1 MKKLTYYSLIFFLI
15 LNLFQGYSQTKFK
28 GAVKDDKEKL
38 SLFGA
43 LVSIKADGT
52 TAVDQVSVDFDGT
65 FKVTTTKTFGTVEI
79 SMNGFIT
86 KSIPFYGKGDE
97 STVDL
102 GVIYLEENSVTER
115 DIIVT
120 TSSIDVIKDRKTPIS
135 SSTMRNYEMR
145 EKASNKDF
153 IELTSQMPGVYTSR
167 VGGGY
172 GDTRMNVRGFEQ
184 NNISPMIDGIPVYDL
199 EAGIVDWA
207 NIASMN
213 DVASSIQLQRG
224 LGASKLVN
232 SSVAGTMNMILRDA
246 NYDKGGF
253 LYNSVGND
261 GYKKFVGSFATG
273 LLQSGFSANILLSST
288 SGDGYVNSTNFEAYS
303 YYIALGFKKKKHDFQ
318 FKVFGSPQWHNQRV
332 SDIALSTYIERGN
345 GVDEPNY
352 KYNRDWGYLDNE
364 QNATKVNFGHKPLG
378 IFQWDINFT
387 DKTQLS
393 AKLYGSKGTSGSTDF
408 SGGILGSSAQDI
420 TDVNGQIDLTF
431 ISQYNS
437 DTLDPDPTSVY
448 NRDPNY
454 IDGNGNEFYI
464 NSPYA
469 GAYIDSN
476 DNTVYTYDSGI
487 TLLSEITNQTFY
499 GGILNLSTQ
508 LTDNFKLNYGLDAR
522 KTVYNKT
529 RIVNNLFG
537 ADGYDLDFSSTPSYS
552 LNTNNTALPEPL
564 FDFTKKNLGATPVD
578 YKYDA
583 KIAYLGSYAQ
593 IEYDIWKLN
602 FLAQGGFNR
611 QFIQRVNYSLGN
623 YAESNPGSG
632 VYDIDNNTSESTSEL
647 SIDGYNAKFG
657 VNFNVTAKHNLW
669 ANAGFVSRPPV
680 FVTVFSGLNND
691 INPNYK
697 NEKFKSIEIGY
708 GFRSRSISLNIS
720 AYSSDH
726 KDAETPYYSPE
737 QGNFGTTS
745 GINRVNRGV
754 ELDVTAAPM
763 RRLILKGTLSLGDWK
778 YSSNAT
784 FYDLLPGSTTP
795 VSTLYIKD
803 HKIGGAPQLMASM
816 SASYEFFKNFNLG
829 TNLKYSD
836 KMYASPSLER
846 YDPNFIVYKENATF
860 FKNPILLPDFTVV
873 DAFASY
879 RFRINVVNY
888 IDLRLNVDNIF
899 NRKYISESNSSYEVD
914 SPDPT
919 TFDVAT
925 LSGPSFRDNGNV
937 YRGLAGGN
945 NAFFGLGRTWNFTVR
960 YEF

>member
-1 MKKLTYYSLIFFLI
+1 MKRLFCYSLLLI
-15 LNLFQGYSQTKFK
+15 LLSSQGFSQTKFK
-28 GAVKDDKEKL
+28 GIVKDDREKL

-43 LVSIKADGT
+43 IVSIKADGT

-65 FKVTTTKTFGTVEI
+65 FVLTTTKTFGTVEV
-79 SMNGFIT
+79 SMNGFISKT
-86 KSIPFYGKGDE
+86 IPFYGKGNE
-97 STVDL
+97 STIDL
-102 GVIYLEENSVTER
+102 GIIFLEENTVTER

-145 EKASNKDF
+145 EKVSNKDF

-167 VGGGY
+167 VGGGF

-232 SSVAGTMNMILRDA
+232 SSVAGTFNMILRDA

-253 LYNSVGND
+253 LYNATGND
-261 GYKKFVGSFATG
+261 GYRKFVGSYATG
-273 LLQSGFSANILLSST
+273 LLKSGFSANVLLSST

-303 YYIALGFKKKKHDFQ
+303 YYLALGYKKGKHDFQ
-318 FKVFGSPQWHNQRV
+318 FKVFGSPQWHNQRM
-332 SDIALSTYIERGN
+332 SNISLSNYINRGN
-345 GVDEPNY
+345 GSGEPNY
-352 KYNRDWGYLDNE
+352 KYNRDWGYLNNE
-364 QNATKVNFGHKPLG
+364 AYATKVNFGHKPLG

-393 AKLYGSKGTSGSTDF
+393 AKLYGSKGTSGNTNF
-408 SGGILGSSAQDI
+408 SGGILGL
-420 TDVNGQIDLTF
+420 GW
-431 ISQYNS
+431 S
-437 DTLDPDPTSVY
+437 DFV
-448 NRDPNY
+448 
-454 IDGNGNEFYI
+454 DGNGQVDLNTIYSFNSGQPTNIPYYGVRTRSENYNGQFI
-464 NSPYA
+464 NSIWD
-469 GAYIDSN
+469 GNLGGGFVSR
-476 DNTVYTYDSGI
+476 TSGI
-487 TLLSEITNQTFY
+487 SLLSEVTNQTFY

-508 LTDNFKLNYGLDAR
+508 LTSNLKLNYGIDAR

-529 RIVNNLFG
+529 RIVNDLFG
-537 ADGYDLDFSSTPSYS
+537 ADAYATDYIDAPNDPAGIWYAI
-552 LNTNNTALPEPL
+552 NTNNTALPEPL
-564 FDFTKKNLGATPVD
+564 FDFTKKNLGANPVD

-593 IEYDIWKLN
+593 IEYDIWKFNL
-602 FLAQGGFNR
+602 LAQGGFNR
-611 QFIQRVNYSLGN
+611 QFIQRVDYTLAN

-632 VYDIDNNTSESTSEL
+632 VFDIDNNSSNSTSEL
-647 SIDGYNAKFG
+647 PIDGYNAKFG
-657 VNFNVTAKHNLW
+657 VNFNITAKHNIW
-669 ANAGFVSRPPV
+669 ANAGFVSRAPV
-680 FVTVFSGLNND
+680 FVTVYSGLNND

-708 GFRSRSISLNIS
+708 GFRSRSVSLNIS

-726 KDAETPYYSPE
+726 KDAETPYYTPE
-737 QGNFGTTS
+737 LGNFGTTS
-745 GINRVNRGV
+745 GINRINRGI
-754 ELDVTAAPM
+754 ELDVTAAPI
-763 RRLILKGTLSLGDWK
+763 RRLILNGTLSIGEWK
-778 YSSNAT
+778 YSSNAI
-784 FYDLLPGSTTP
+784 FQDLRPDTNGSLAEP
-795 VSTLYIKD
+795 SILLIED
-803 HKIGGAPQLMASM
+803 QKIGGAPQLMASIGVD
-816 SASYEFFKNFNLG
+816 YEFFKNFRFG
-829 TNLKYSD
+829 TNVKYSD
-836 KMYASPSLER
+836 RMYASPSLER
-846 YDPNFIVYKENATF
+846 YDPNFSVYKENATF

-879 RFRINVVNY
+879 RFRINVVNH
-888 IDLRLNVDNIF
+888 IDLRLNVNNIF

-919 TFDVAT
+919 TFDSNT
-925 LSGPSFRDNGNV
+925 LTGPTFRENGNV
-937 YRGLAGGN
+937 YKGLAGGN

>member
-1 MKKLTYYSLIFFLI
+1 MKKIFYYSLVFLLV
-15 LNLFQGYSQTKFK
+15 LNSFQGYSQTKFK
-28 GAVKDDKEKL
+28 GVVKDDREKL

-52 TAVDQVSVDFDGT
+52 SAVEQVSVDFDGS
-65 FKVTTTKTFGTVEI
+65 FQVITTKTFGTVEI

-102 GVIYLEENSVTER
+102 GVIYLEENTVTER

-232 SSVAGTMNMILRDA
+232 SSVAGTMNMILRNA

-253 LYNSVGND
+253 LYNSTGND
-261 GYKKFVGSFATG
+261 GYRKFVGSYATG
-273 LLQSGFSANILLSST
+273 LLQSGFSANVLLSST
-288 SGDGYVNSTNFEAYS
+288 SGDGYVKSTNFEAYS

-332 SDIALSTYIERGN
+332 SDIALSTYIALGN

-352 KYNRDWGYLDNE
+352 KYNSDWGYLNNE
-364 QNATKVNFGHKPLG
+364 EYATKVNFGHKPLG

-387 DKTQLS
+387 EKTQLS
-393 AKLYGSKGTSGSTDF
+393 AKLYGSKGTSGSTNF
-408 SGGILGSSAQDI
+408 SGGILGLSWDYFVDA
-420 TDVNGQIDLTF
+420 NGQVDLNTINSF
-431 ISQYNS
+431 NSGEPTDLPFYGVVTRSENYN
-437 DTLDPDPTSVY
+437 
-448 NRDPNY
+448 
-454 IDGNGNEFYI
+454 GQYI
-464 NSPYA
+464 NSIWN
-469 GAYIDSN
+469 GDQGNGFVST
-476 DNTVYTYDSGI
+476 DTGI
-487 TLLSEITNQTFY
+487 SLLSEITNQTFY
-499 GGILNLSTQ
+499 GGIINLSTQ
-508 LTDNFKLNYGLDAR
+508 LTNNLKLNYGLDAR

-529 RIVNNLFG
+529 RIVNDLFG
-537 ADGYDLDFSSTPSYS
+537 ADGYDPDYYTTPSFS

-564 FDFTKKNLGATPVD
+564 LDFTKKNLGATPVD

-623 YAESNPGSG
+623 YAESNSGSG
-632 VYDIDNNTSESTSEL
+632 VYDIDNNTSSSTSEL
-647 SIDGYNAKFG
+647 PIDGYNAKFG
-657 VNFNVTAKHNLW
+657 VNFNVTSKHNVW
-669 ANAGFVSRPPV
+669 ANAGFVSRQPV
-680 FVTVFSGLNND
+680 FVTVYSGLNNNV
-691 INPNYK
+691 NPYYK
-697 NEKFKSIEIGY
+697 NEKFKSIEVGY

-737 QGNFGTTS
+737 DGNFGTTS
-745 GINRVNRGV
+745 GINRVNRGI
-754 ELDVTAAPM
+754 ELDITVAPI
-763 RRLILKGTLSLGDWK
+763 RRLILNGTLSLGDWK
-778 YSSNAT
+778 YSSNAI
-784 FYDLLPGSTTP
+784 FYDLRPGSTTP
-795 VSTLYIKD
+795 VSTLYIND
-803 HKIGGAPQLMASM
+803 HKIGGAPQLMASFG
-816 SASYEFFKNFNLG
+816 ADYEFFKNFRFGSNI
-829 TNLKYSD
+829 KYAD

-846 YDPNFIVYKENATF
+846 YDPAFYGDDFA
-860 FKNPILLPDFTVV
+860 FKSPVRLPSFAVV

-879 RFRINVVNY
+879 RFRINVTNF
-888 IDLRLNVDNIF
+888 IDLRLNIDNVL
-899 NRKYISESNSSYEVD
+899 NRKYISESNTSYQTNGVD
-914 SPDPT
+914 PSDVNGA
-919 TFDVAT
+919 TFNE
-925 LSGPSFRDNGNV
+925 NGNI
-937 YRGLAGGN
+937 YNGIAGGN